1 MPPLALGAWRPLTD
15 TARLLMH
22 CDRCTVIDEAPDS
35 PRQPDPRTRTTNW
48 ANRVKPGVA
57 RRIVQCAKI
66 VPYLLPGNW
75 SRTRRKLVA
84 LAPETC

>member
-22 CDRCTVIDEAPDS
+22 CDRCVVIDEAPDS

-48 ANRVKPGVA
+48 ANRVNRGSPGGLCSA
-57 RRIVQCAKI
+57 QK
-66 VPYLLPGNW
+66 
-75 SRTRRKLVA
+75 
-84 LAPETC
+84 